1 MTPRK
6 PNTHFKSNRAG
17 AKISNIVAPSRAIGS
32 ALNNTVAETE
42 VKPENHSREILYINA
57 NGNHAL
63 ADVSTLEAANQ
74 EVHVEYSNQHSLSVL
89 VSDEFVSQAVNE
101 IADEVST
108 NDTQHEP
115 DDLSNVIQ
123 TNALVGTQQQSEQ
136 ELEPSTDVQNVPMPN
151 ADEIDSKLD
160 SCIVEIVN
168 CVKTQNNNHFE
179 LTICLLGYLYAGGLE
194 ASGLKYWSQ
203 FIKKHL
209 KGLDVKNSSFHLARY
224 IAEFSKNKKLML
236 TEDEMP
242 RLNYVCRLKEKLR
255 EPVWDRAVQ
264 LSAYPQARPS
274 VEELKA
280 ALKELNKDS
289 KVITTL
295 EEPKTE
301 NNVLVEDQVIVDDA
315 IISSSLDL
323 VPNTEVGDKPE
334 MTSAIETV
342 ISPAHDLVEAL
353 DDSANTLDASMSTS
367 NAIVQLTQKYAA
379 FVFANVCK
387 TFDSEEV
394 ILSFVDEVT
403 ARKAAIHDD
412 KFGLSNQLKTL
423 LDCLEKLATEYFDQ
437 TPQTNN

>member
-1 MTPRK
+1 M
-6 PNTHFKSNRAG
+6 
-17 AKISNIVAPSRAIGS
+17 
-32 ALNNTVAETE
+32 
-42 VKPENHSREILYINA
+42 
-57 NGNHAL
+57 
-63 ADVSTLEAANQ
+63 
-74 EVHVEYSNQHSLSVL
+74 
-89 VSDEFVSQAVNE
+89 
-101 IADEVST
+101 
-108 NDTQHEP
+108 
-115 DDLSNVIQ
+115 
-123 TNALVGTQQQSEQ
+123 
-136 ELEPSTDVQNVPMPN
+136 
-151 ADEIDSKLD
+151 
-160 SCIVEIVN
+160 
-168 CVKTQNNNHFE
+168 
-179 LTICLLGYLYAGGLE
+179 
-194 ASGLKYWSQ
+194 
-203 FIKKHL
+203 
-209 KGLDVKNSSFHLARY
+209 
-224 IAEFSKNKKLML
+224 
-236 TEDEMP
+236 
-242 RLNYVCRLKEKLR
+242 
-255 EPVWDRAVQ
+255 WDRAVQ